1 MFIPSACAIRL
12 GFTQRENCC
21 ILHDILRNAFQKLS
35 AVFQWHATPCG
46 TQSWAVAR
54 AGWGSGPPWTH
65 SRDCHLVDWQPVGSP
80 VGPQLQ
86 QLLSAVGQLSCEPA
100 GRSQPPGL
108 QAAMLGCGARTV
120 LITQGAW
127 PARSL
132 LFCGRLPTLI
142 CLPQPK
148 SPLEVSRKKRIILAA
163 TAC

>member
-1 MFIPSACAIRL
+1 MLF
-12 GFTQRENCC
+12 
-21 ILHDILRNAFQKLS
+21 RNYLQCFSGRPPPA
-35 AVFQWHATPCG
+35 AP
-46 TQSWAVAR
+46 R
-54 AGWGSGPPWTH
+54 AGWGRGPSRTH
-65 SRDCHLVDWQPVGSP
+65 SRQCHLVDWQPVGSP

-86 QLLSAVGQLSCEPA
+86 QLVSAVGQLSCEPA

-120 LITQGAW
+120 LITRGAW

-142 CLPQPK
+142 RLPRPK
-148 SPLEVSRKKRIILAA
+148 CPLEVSRKKKIILAA